1 VTFDLPLE
9 PIVRI
14 LLASL
19 RAGMVLLMLPLLG
32 SELIPAPVRVL
43 LSLLLG
49 AVLVGMPAGAMPESV
64 PGLVLAT
71 GRELVLGLAIGFFC
85 RVLLTAPALAGDLV
99 AEQLGLKMAEEV
111 DPMTR
116 VPNTAPTRLY
126 ETALLLAFLALRG
139 HHDILRALH
148 QSFAAF
154 PVGGTALP
162 DGLGSLIG
170 SLTLCLRFAVMIAAP
185 VFAVLL
191 VGTVA
196 LALLSRAVPQVQ
208 VLTFGYP
215 LRLMG
220 VLLAAVVLFPLV
232 LRPGVKLLDTMK
244 HGLLALVG
252 A

>member
-1 VTFDLPLE
+1 MTFDLPLE